1 MLDTVFD
8 DKRVAIMVLMVWL
21 IIVLISFNTI
31 GLFHSDFMRFGP
43 HPTTKIMTLTIDT
56 WHNWWLVAMAS
67 FLSTCVNDFFSDSLS
82 PFFLN
87 TIQDHKTKYLPY
99 TKTTCYI
106 ILQLWSTYCC
116 LMSIFS
122 VGLLM
127 SQIDFLLIRLV
138 ADLGVNTFTTFK
150 FLRGKEVNQRLYEA
164 EGNHTPGA
172 STIHDKARE
181 LTDILGETD
190 DTRPLNSSGR
200 P

>member
-1 MLDTVFD
+1 
-8 DKRVAIMVLMVWL
+8 
-21 IIVLISFNTI
+21 
-31 GLFHSDFMRFGP
+31 
-43 HPTTKIMTLTIDT
+43 
-56 WHNWWLVAMAS
+56 MAS
-67 FLSTCVNDFFSDSLS
+67 FLSTCVNDFFGDSLS

-99 TKTTCYI
+99 SKTTCYV

-150 FLRGKEVNQRLYEA
+150 FLKGKEVNFCLYEA
-164 EGNHTPGA
+164 EGNHTAAHA
-172 STIHDKARE
+172 SNHSSAQE
-181 LTDILGETD
+181 LTEVLSETD
-190 DTRPLNSSGR
+190 DTRPLNCSER

>member
-1 MLDTVFD
+1 
-8 DKRVAIMVLMVWL
+8 
-21 IIVLISFNTI
+21 
-31 GLFHSDFMRFGP
+31 
-43 HPTTKIMTLTIDT
+43 
-56 WHNWWLVAMAS
+56 
-67 FLSTCVNDFFSDSLS
+67 
-82 PFFLN
+82 
-87 TIQDHKTKYLPY
+87 
-99 TKTTCYI
+99 
-106 ILQLWSTYCC
+106 
-116 LMSIFS
+116 
-122 VGLLM
+122 M